1 MGRPPLAGRQS
12 PLALPQ
18 LGRQSPSSI
27 GSNGR
32 QSPMLMQKSYPK
44 STNSPLMRR
53 VRKSSTNPPSSLIRK
68 SISMDNVA
76 VNNAQSAGKLI
87 DTCEKYL
94 SEKTDESA
102 ELVEEEE
109 CAVTADFDKLRNPE
123 ANSKESGTEKKFN
136 EVAAHVD
143 GTFSASY
150 GTLPRSVSR
159 SRNISRSLVP
169 KMRKFFEKSRS
180 CDPDLPQV
188 KITIPNDSKN
198 GNMKA
203 SHGPADGTESARSSF
218 VMLSPGE
225 ASRSPTGSTMTLS
238 DASDERSH
246 LHGKNK
252 GFVNKCVTKVRSLMA
267 KSQERE

>member
-1 MGRPPLAGRQS
+1 MG
-12 PLALPQ
+12 
-18 LGRQSPSSI
+18 
-27 GSNGR
+27 
-32 QSPMLMQKSYPK
+32 
-44 STNSPLMRR
+44 
-53 VRKSSTNPPSSLIRK
+53 
-68 SISMDNVA
+68 
-76 VNNAQSAGKLI
+76 
-87 DTCEKYL
+87 
-94 SEKTDESA
+94 
-102 ELVEEEE
+102 
-109 CAVTADFDKLRNPE
+109 
-123 ANSKESGTEKKFN
+123 
-136 EVAAHVD
+136 
-143 GTFSASY
+143 
-150 GTLPRSVSR
+150 
-159 SRNISRSLVP
+159 NISRSLVP